1 MENIIFE
8 RTMENIAH
16 YDTYMVNVRTKLL
29 DMERLHKTITIYT
42 FSRTYLDKYKCVDTP
57 NNPLTLNNYILH
69 GGLIYYKK
77 NPFEW
82 KTISF
87 DEINKITA

>member
-1 MENIIFE
+1 MKNIIFE

-29 DMERLHKTITIYT
+29 DLERLHKPIEIHT
-42 FSRTYLDKYKCVDTP
+42 FSRRFLDKYKCVDTP
-57 NNPLTLNNYILH
+57 NKPILLDSFTLH

-77 NPFEW
+77 NRFEW
-82 KTISF
+82 LTISF
-87 DEINKITA
+87 DEIQAIYS